1 MMLKHFIMTEQDEK
15 IMEQKLDRILFY
27 LESDKSTGHIGMAE
41 QQQINTKGIDELKGK
56 YKIVYRVGIALGS
69 IGVTLLGIAVK
80 LKSIF

>member
-1 MMLKHFIMTEQDEK
+1 MTDKEEQV
-15 IMEQKLDRILFY
+15 MEQKIDRILFY

-41 QQQINTKGIDELKGK
+41 QQQINTKGIEELQGK

-69 IGVTLLGIAVK
+69 IGVTALGVLVK